1 MSTQTLKAQVQADLH
16 DAMRAREKVRAGT
29 LRMVLTSITNEEVAG
44 QEHRELGDDEV
55 LRVIAKEAKKR
66 KEAATA
72 YSEAGRGELVAQEE
86 AELAILEEY
95 LPAQLGDDE
104 LRALVA
110 AAIDETGA
118 TGMPQMGQVMRAAQ
132 AMVAGRADA
141 GRVAALVKESLLRR

>member
-44 QEHRELGDDEV
+44 HEHRELGDDEV

-72 YSEAGRGELVAQEE
+72 YSEAGRDELVAQEE
-86 AELAILEEY
+86 AELEILEEY

-110 AAIDETGA
+110 AAIDQTGA
-118 TGMPQMGQVMRAAQ
+118 TGMPQMGQVMKATQ
-132 AMVAGRADA
+132 AMVAGRADG

>member
-44 QEHRELGDDEV
+44 HEHRELGDDEV

-72 YSEAGRGELVAQEE
+72 YSEAGRDELVAQEE
-86 AELAILEEY
+86 AELEILEEY

-118 TGMPQMGQVMRAAQ
+118 TGMPQMGQVMKATQ
-132 AMVAGRADA
+132 AMVAGRADG